1 MRALSDRTKREF
13 SLTLFFAASYF
24 LWVTVLALAT
34 HAGEGWLSA
43 RQMEL
48 AYYAQQVFLILTF
61 LGCGIFHRRLPD
73 RFCRSLAIGAAGVFF
88 VGNVVMLT
96 ADKGTAF
103 YLAVSAAVLVCLGS
117 LTSTVYFRMSRET
130 AAGVATARCMG
141 VGSSLGILLQYLLQT
156 RWGQSPLLPLFM
168 LAAFGL
174 LAYRQLLCPG
184 EEAAE
189 TGKSPIGA
197 VRGVRLLIPCL
208 ISALF
213 LFFIDCYNQYIVHL
227 YTQSGFTANNPY
239 LWPRLMVIPFF
250 LLFAAIGDRRQG
262 RLVPL
267 TALCVALAAT
277 LNTVLIG
284 SRGAYWVNMCLFYCA
299 VAAAISY
306 YTLVFWRLAPCTGH
320 PVLWASMGRV
330 IDCAIVLVTGA
341 IRLGTLSPAVTLGI
355 DIAGV
360 ALIIVMMALS
370 GNFNLAPAAA
380 ETADTGQAAPAAPET
395 PPQLTPE
402 ETLERMRQRYGL
414 TAREA
419 EVLRELVLTEDK
431 QTFISERLNVTVKTV
446 QAYVTRLYRKTGIAT
461 RAGLTDLYHENRSE
475 PE

>member
-1 MRALSDRTKREF
+1 M
-13 SLTLFFAASYF
+13 
-24 LWVTVLALAT
+24 
-34 HAGEGWLSA
+34 
-43 RQMEL
+43 
-48 AYYAQQVFLILTF
+48 
-61 LGCGIFHRRLPD
+61 
-73 RFCRSLAIGAAGVFF
+73 
-88 VGNVVMLT
+88 
-96 ADKGTAF
+96 
-103 YLAVSAAVLVCLGS
+103 
-117 LTSTVYFRMSRET
+117 
-130 AAGVATARCMG
+130 
-141 VGSSLGILLQYLLQT
+141 
-156 RWGQSPLLPLFM
+156 
-168 LAAFGL
+168 
-174 LAYRQLLCPG
+174 
-184 EEAAE
+184 
-189 TGKSPIGA
+189 
-197 VRGVRLLIPCL
+197 
-208 ISALF
+208 
-213 LFFIDCYNQYIVHL
+213 HL

-250 LLFAAIGDRRQG
+250 LLFAAIGDRKQG

-306 YTLVFWRLAPCTGH
+306 YTLVFWRLAPYTGH

-360 ALIIVMMALS
+360 ALIILMMALS

-419 EVLRELVLTEDK
+419 GVLRELVLTEDK
-431 QTFISERLNVTVKTV
+431 QTVISERLNVTVKTV